1 MVRVWCIIPAMASWD
16 FIINILYA
24 FIICRMWYT
33 CFAYHFFTYLIT
45 LPQLGGS
52 FCIAYI
58 VCQATVQDI
67 PKVLT
72 EMDND
77 NNTSKLIMHIFFGKK
92 TLKTR
97 LTFFLLLYRA
107 FW

>member
-1 MVRVWCIIPAMASWD
+1 
-16 FIINILYA
+16 
-24 FIICRMWYT
+24 MWYT

-45 LPQLGGS
+45 LPQLGGT
-52 FCIAYI
+52 FCITYS

-77 NNTSKLIMHIFFGKK
+77 NNTGKLIMHIFFGKN
-92 TLKTR
+92 LKTR
-97 LTFFLLLYRA
+97 
-107 FW
+107 